1 MQGALFRLAPKE
13 GGGGGGRRFREV
25 RLVKGQFPPFVDF
38 VCACLSLSLSLSLS
52 LARSLSASARHAQCT
67 KLFCTGTMHIGHGV
81 ILCAYINLPTGFRS
95 NKGKLHSKIISSDM
109 KDFFRRIQWC
119 RSEVEIRTERRSNRR
134 SKMAEKSRVTTTPRG
149 RHESWCQASA
159 VRGCHNDSLWHPLH
173 TKEGDE
179 ISMFW
184 GPCLQSSISRLSFS
198 FLALFFCYAVSSCVY
213 DHNHPYLVSERLF
226 LAENEAFPYLRR
238 ALAHLRRALAILWD
252 AAATWAVVIFVVV
265 TAKQRSPKMSVAC
278 VQGPVDRSPYRSPP
292 VTLNGH
298 CGVIF

>member
-1 MQGALFRLAPKE
+1 MVSYAAVPHSLTKNFFSPYSGPFTWSHPTQGLLLHFAPLWAFHFVSPPPTPPSPSGPLTSSPPTQGLLLHLAPLRAFHF
-13 GGGGGGRRFREV
+13 G
-25 RLVKGQFPPFVDF
+25 
-38 VCACLSLSLSLSLS
+38 SS
-52 LARSLSASARHAQCT
+52 
-67 KLFCTGTMHIGHGV
+67 
-81 ILCAYINLPTGFRS
+81 
-95 NKGKLHSKIISSDM
+95 HS
-109 KDFFRRIQWC
+109 
-119 RSEVEIRTERRSNRR
+119 
-134 SKMAEKSRVTTTPRG
+134 
-149 RHESWCQASA
+149 
-159 VRGCHNDSLWHPLH
+159 HNDSLWHPLH

-252 AAATWAVVIFVVV
+252 AAATWPVVIFVVV
-265 TAKQRSPKMSVAC
+265 AAKQRSPKMSVAC
-278 VQGPVDRSPYRSPP
+278 VQGPVDRLPYRSPP

-298 CGVIF
+298 CGVILQ

>member
-1 MQGALFRLAPKE
+1 MVVYPANNKLSSWRYIMAFPCLFLVSSRLGLA
-13 GGGGGGRRFREV
+13 FF
-25 RLVKGQFPPFVDF
+25 LFPHKQNEKLNFSWPIETQ
-38 VCACLSLSLSLSLS
+38 SRM
-52 LARSLSASARHAQCT
+52 LARLSRPTRQHPGQSTSLRFCSATDLEVQFDKT
-67 KLFCTGTMHIGHGV
+67 L
-81 ILCAYINLPTGFRS
+81 
-95 NKGKLHSKIISSDM
+95 
-109 KDFFRRIQWC
+109 RRAW
-119 RSEVEIRTERRSNRR
+119 
-134 SKMAEKSRVTTTPRG
+134 
-149 RHESWCQASA
+149 
-159 VRGCHNDSLWHPLH
+159 HNDSLCHPLH
-173 TKEGDE
+173 TMEGDE

-252 AAATWAVVIFVVV
+252 AAATWPVVIFVVV
-265 TAKQRSPKMSVAC
+265 AAKQRSPKMSVAC
-278 VQGPVDRSPYRSPP
+278 VQGPVDRFPYRSPP